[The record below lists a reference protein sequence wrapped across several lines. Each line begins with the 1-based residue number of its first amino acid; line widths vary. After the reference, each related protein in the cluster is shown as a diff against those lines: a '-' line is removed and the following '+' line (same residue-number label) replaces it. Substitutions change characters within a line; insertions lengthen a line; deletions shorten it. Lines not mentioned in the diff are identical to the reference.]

1 MRDSDV
7 KELLSFISSSMEE
20 DSRIDVKSIQI
31 SSYASPEGEVD
42 LNNNLAQDRGNSAMK
57 FMISK
62 AKRMKFN
69 PGKEKS
75 FYNIFPKG
83 EDWAGFKT
91 EVSKTD
97 HEDKELILRVLQ
109 MTSDLNKR
117 EKEIRNM
124 AKTYS
129 FIEKKVL
136 PLQMAT
142 LY

>member
-1 MRDSDV
+1 
-7 KELLSFISSSMEE
+7 
-20 DSRIDVKSIQI
+20 
-31 SSYASPEGEVD
+31 
-42 LNNNLAQDRGNSAMK
+42 MK

-75 FYNIFPKG
+75 FYNISPKG

-129 FIEKKVL
+129 FLEKKVL
-136 PLQMAT
+136 PQLRRST
-142 LY
+142 ITVNYDEVGYSDDVL